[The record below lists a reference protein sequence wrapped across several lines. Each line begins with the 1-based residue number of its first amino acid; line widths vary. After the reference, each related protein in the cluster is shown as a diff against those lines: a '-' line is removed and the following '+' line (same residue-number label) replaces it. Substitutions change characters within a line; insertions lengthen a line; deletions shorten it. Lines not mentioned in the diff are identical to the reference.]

1 MESVKTGKTNKV
13 GKNTEMA
20 HTKTNKETH
29 FKQVSAITN
38 RIRSIGGIFTKI
50 AKKVRELVKKHPK
63 KSSAA
68 LVVLTPVAC
77 KRAKELDDKVQDKS
91 KQAEK
96 ENKINWWKYSGL
108 TIATSLLLAAC
119 SAGDIDKQIELEQ
132 EKQKTEQEKKEAE
145 NARDRANKSEIELEQ
160 ERQKT
165 NKSGIELAN
174 SQIKAEQE
182 RQKTEQE
189 KQKANKS
196 EIELEQQKQKTINTQ
211 RDLIKEQK
219 DFIKE
224 TEQNCQEKHGQLFIK
239 RARIKTGITTGIAI
253 EIEAECKTP
262 KPTKTNQTPIQ
273 PKHLPN
279 SKHPHSQRGSKAQEL
294 IAYLLFEQKDFI
306 IETEQKCQEKH
317 NQFFIKK
324 AGIKGGAI
332 EVEAE
337 CKTPKP
343 TKTNQTPIQPKH
355 LPNSKQPHSQRGSK
369 AQELIAYLQKELESL
384 PYSQKA
390 IAKQVDF
397 YKPSSIAYLE
407 LDPRDFK
414 VTEEWQ
420 NENLKIRSKA
430 QAKMLEM
437 RKPQAN
443 LSPSQSFLFV
453 QRIFADI
460 NKEIEAAAN
469 TEKKAEKVGY
479 GYSKRV

>member
-1 MESVKTGKTNKV
+1 MESVKTAKTNKV
-13 GKNTEMA
+13 GKNTEA
-20 HTKTNKETH
+20 ADTKANKETH
-29 FKQVSAITN
+29 FKQASAITN
-38 RIRSIGGIFTKI
+38 TIRSIGGFFTKI

-63 KSSAA
+63 KSNAA
-68 LVVLTPVAC
+68 LVVLTHVAC
-77 KRAKELDDKVQDKS
+77 KKAKELDDKVQDKS

-96 ENKINWWKYSGL
+96 ENQINWWKYSGL
-108 TIATSLLLAAC
+108 TIAASLLLAAC
-119 SAGDIDKQIELEQ
+119 SAGDTDKQIELEQ
-132 EKQKTEQEKKEAE
+132 EKQKTEQEKQKTEQE
-145 NARDRANKSEIELEQ
+145 QQKTEQERQKANKSGIELEQ

-239 RARIKTGITTGIAI
+239 KARIKTGITTGIAI

-279 SKHPHSQRGSKAQEL
+279 SK
-294 IAYLLFEQKDFI
+294 
-306 IETEQKCQEKH
+306 
-317 NQFFIKK
+317 
-324 AGIKGGAI
+324 
-332 EVEAE
+332 
-337 CKTPKP
+337 
-343 TKTNQTPIQPKH
+343 QPR
-355 LPNSKQPHSQRGSK
+355 SQRGSK

-407 LDPRDFK
+407 LDPRDFNA
-414 VTEEWQ
+414 TEEWQ
-420 NENLKIRSKA
+420 KENLKIHSKA

-437 RKPQAN
+437 RSLKPDPQAH
-443 LSPSQSFLFV
+443 LSTSQSLLLV
-453 QRIFADI
+453 QKIFADVS
-460 NKEIEAAAN
+460 KEIKVVAN
-469 TEKKAEKVGY
+469 TEKKVEKAGY
-479 GYSKRV
+479 GYSKRM

>member
-1 MESVKTGKTNKV
+1 MKSVKTGKTNKV
-13 GKNTEMA
+13 SKNTEMA
-20 HTKTNKETH
+20 NTKTNKETH

-38 RIRSIGGIFTKI
+38 TLRSIGGIFTKI
-50 AKKVRELVKKHPK
+50 VKKVRELFKKHPK
-63 KSSAA
+63 KSKVA
-68 LVVLTPVAC
+68 LVVLTHAAC

-96 ENKINWWKYSGL
+96 ENQINWWKYSGL

-119 SAGDIDKQIELEQ
+119 STGDIDKQIELEQ
-132 EKQKTEQEKKEAE
+132 EKQK
-145 NARDRANKSEIELEQ
+145 ANKSGIELEQ
-160 ERQKT
+160 ERQKTNKSGIELEQQRQKTEQEKQKT

-239 RARIKTGITTGIAI
+239 KARIKTGITTGIAI

-262 KPTKTNQTPIQ
+262 KP
-273 PKHLPN
+273 
-279 SKHPHSQRGSKAQEL
+279 A
-294 IAYLLFEQKDFI
+294 
-306 IETEQKCQEKH
+306 
-317 NQFFIKK
+317 
-324 AGIKGGAI
+324 
-332 EVEAE
+332 
-337 CKTPKP
+337 
-343 TKTNQTPIQPKH
+343 KTNQTPIQPKH

-437 RKPQAN
+437 RKPQAH
-443 LSPSQSFLFV
+443 LSTSQSLLFV
-453 QRIFADI
+453 QKIFADI
-460 NKEIEAAAN
+460 NKEIKVVAN
-469 TEKKAEKVGY
+469 TEKKAEKAGY

>member
-1 MESVKTGKTNKV
+1 MKSVKTGKTNKV

-20 HTKTNKETH
+20 NTKTNKKTH

-38 RIRSIGGIFTKI
+38 MIRSIGGFFTKI
-50 AKKVRELVKKHPK
+50 VKKVRELIKKHPE

-68 LVVLTPVAC
+68 LVVLTHAAC

-96 ENKINWWKYSGL
+96 ENQINWWKYSGL

-119 SAGDIDKQIELEQ
+119 STGDIDKQIELEQ
-132 EKQKTEQEKKEAE
+132 EKQKANKSGIELEQERQKTEQEKQK
-145 NARDRANKSEIELEQ
+145 ANKSEIELEQ

-239 RARIKTGITTGIAI
+239 KARIKTGITTGIAI

-262 KPTKTNQTPIQ
+262 KP
-273 PKHLPN
+273 
-279 SKHPHSQRGSKAQEL
+279 A
-294 IAYLLFEQKDFI
+294 
-306 IETEQKCQEKH
+306 
-317 NQFFIKK
+317 
-324 AGIKGGAI
+324 
-332 EVEAE
+332 
-337 CKTPKP
+337 
-343 TKTNQTPIQPKH
+343 KTNQTPIQPKH

-369 AQELIAYLQKELESL
+369 VQELIAYLQKELESL

-414 VTEEWQ
+414 VTKEWQ

-437 RKPQAN
+437 RKPQAH
-443 LSPSQSFLFV
+443 LSTSQSLLLV
-453 QRIFADI
+453 QKIFADI
-460 NKEIEAAAN
+460 NKEIRSN
-469 TEKKAEKVGY
+469 G
-479 GYSKRV
+479 

>member
-1 MESVKTGKTNKV
+1 MESVKTGKTSKV
-13 GKNTEMA
+13 GKNTETA
-20 HTKTNKETH
+20 DTKANKETH
-29 FKQVSAITN
+29 FKQASAITN
-38 RIRSIGGIFTKI
+38 MLRSIGGFFTKI
-50 AKKVRELVKKHPK
+50 MKKVRELVKKHPK
-63 KSSAA
+63 KSRAA
-68 LVVLTPVAC
+68 LVVLTHVAC

-96 ENKINWWKYSGL
+96 ENQINWWKYSGL
-108 TIATSLLLAAC
+108 TIAASLLLAAC
-119 SAGDIDKQIELEQ
+119 SAGDTDKQIELEQ
-132 EKQKTEQEKKEAE
+132 EKQKANKSGIELEQERQKTEQERQKT
-145 NARDRANKSEIELEQ
+145 NKSEIELEQ

-239 RARIKTGITTGIAI
+239 KARIKTGITTGIAI

-262 KPTKTNQTPIQ
+262 KPAKTNQTPIQ
-273 PKHLPN
+273 PKHLPS
-279 SKHPHSQRGSKAQEL
+279 SKQPRSQRGSKVQE
-294 IAYLLFEQKDFI
+294 F
-306 IETEQKCQEKH
+306 
-317 NQFFIKK
+317 
-324 AGIKGGAI
+324 
-332 EVEAE
+332 
-337 CKTPKP
+337 
-343 TKTNQTPIQPKH
+343 
-355 LPNSKQPHSQRGSK
+355 
-369 AQELIAYLQKELESL
+369 IAYLQKELEFL

-397 YKPSSIAYLE
+397 YKPSSVAYLE
-407 LDPRDFK
+407 LDPRDFN

-420 NENLKIRSKA
+420 KENLKIRSKA

-437 RKPQAN
+437 RDLKPDPQAH
-443 LSPSQSFLFV
+443 LPTSQSLLFV
-453 QRIFADI
+453 QKIFADV
-460 NKEIEAAAN
+460 NKEIKAAAN
-469 TEKKAEKVGY
+469 TEKKVEKAGY

>member
-13 GKNTEMA
+13 GKNTEMVD
-20 HTKTNKETH
+20 TKANKETH

-38 RIRSIGGIFTKI
+38 TLRSIGGFFTKI
-50 AKKVRELVKKHPK
+50 AKKVRELIKKHPE

-68 LVVLTPVAC
+68 LVVLTHAAC

-96 ENKINWWKYSGL
+96 ENQINWWKYSGL

-119 SAGDIDKQIELEQ
+119 STGDIDKQIEL
-132 EKQKTEQEKKEAE
+132 EQEKKEAE
-145 NARDRANKSEIELEQ
+145 NARDRANKSGIELEQ
-160 ERQKT
+160 E
-165 NKSGIELAN
+165 
-174 SQIKAEQE
+174 
-182 RQKTEQE
+182 
-189 KQKANKS
+189 
-196 EIELEQQKQKTINTQ
+196 KQKT
-211 RDLIKEQK
+211 IKEQK
-219 DFIKE
+219 DFIKYV
-224 TEQNCQEKHGQLFIK
+224 EQNCKENHGQFFIEK
-239 RARIKTGITTGIAI
+239 GGIKAGIGGIT
-253 EIEAECKTP
+253 IEAEAK
-262 KPTKTNQTPIQ
+262 
-273 PKHLPN
+273 
-279 SKHPHSQRGSKAQEL
+279 
-294 IAYLLFEQKDFI
+294 
-306 IETEQKCQEKH
+306 
-317 NQFFIKK
+317 
-324 AGIKGGAI
+324 
-332 EVEAE
+332 

-420 NENLKIRSKA
+420 KENLKIRSKA

-437 RKPQAN
+437 RNPFAKRARI
-443 LSPSQSFLFV
+443 SALFTKSY
-453 QRIFADI
+453 R
-460 NKEIEAAAN
+460 
-469 TEKKAEKVGY
+469 
-479 GYSKRV
+479 

>member
-13 GKNTEMA
+13 GKNTEIA
-20 HTKTNKETH
+20 NTKANKETH
-29 FKQVSAITN
+29 FKQVSVIAN
-38 RIRSIGGIFTKI
+38 MIRSIGGIFTKI
-50 AKKVRELVKKHPK
+50 AKKVRELFKKHPK
-63 KSSAA
+63 KSNVA
-68 LVVLTPVAC
+68 LVVLTHVAC
-77 KRAKELDDKVQDKS
+77 KKAKELDDKVQDKS

-96 ENKINWWKYSGL
+96 ENQINWWKYSGL
-108 TIATSLLLAAC
+108 TIATSLLLVAC

-132 EKQKTEQEKKEAE
+132 EKQKTEQEQQKTEQEKQK
-145 NARDRANKSEIELEQ
+145 ANKSGIELEQ

-189 KQKANKS
+189 KQKTNKS

-262 KPTKTNQTPIQ
+262 KP
-273 PKHLPN
+273 
-279 SKHPHSQRGSKAQEL
+279 A
-294 IAYLLFEQKDFI
+294 
-306 IETEQKCQEKH
+306 
-317 NQFFIKK
+317 
-324 AGIKGGAI
+324 
-332 EVEAE
+332 
-337 CKTPKP
+337 
-343 TKTNQTPIQPKH
+343 KTNQTPIQPKH

-369 AQELIAYLQKELESL
+369 AQEFIAYLQKELESL

-437 RKPQAN
+437 RNPQAH
-443 LSPSQSFLFV
+443 LSTSQSLLFV
-453 QRIFADI
+453 QKIFADI
-460 NKEIEAAAN
+460 NKEIKVVAN
-469 TEKKAEKVGY
+469 TEKKAEKAGY
-479 GYSKRV
+479 GYSKRM

>member
-13 GKNTEMA
+13 GKNTETA
-20 HTKTNKETH
+20 NAKASKETH

-38 RIRSIGGIFTKI
+38 MTRSIGGFFTKI
-50 AKKVRELVKKHPK
+50 MKRVRELVKKHPE
-63 KSSAA
+63 KSSVA
-68 LVVLTPVAC
+68 LVVLTHVVC
-77 KRAKELDDKVQDKS
+77 KKAKELDDKVQDKS

-96 ENKINWWKYSGL
+96 ENQINWWKYSGL
-108 TIATSLLLAAC
+108 TIAASLLLAAC
-119 SAGDIDKQIELEQ
+119 SAGDVSEQIELEQ
-132 EKQKTEQEKKEAE
+132 EKQKTEQEQQKTEQERQK
-145 NARDRANKSEIELEQ
+145 ANKSGIELEQ

-165 NKSGIELAN
+165 EQERQKTNKSEIELAN
-174 SQIKAEQE
+174 SQIKV
-182 RQKTEQE
+182 EQE

-219 DFIKE
+219 DFIKYA
-224 TEQNCQEKHGQLFIK
+224 EQN
-239 RARIKTGITTGIAI
+239 
-253 EIEAECKTP
+253 
-262 KPTKTNQTPIQ
+262 
-273 PKHLPN
+273 
-279 SKHPHSQRGSKAQEL
+279 
-294 IAYLLFEQKDFI
+294 
-306 IETEQKCQEKH
+306 CQEKH

-324 AGIKGGAI
+324 GGIKAGIAGIAI

-343 TKTNQTPIQPKH
+343 AKTNQTPIQPKH
-355 LPNSKQPHSQRGSK
+355 LPNSKQPRSQRGSK

-420 NENLKIRSKA
+420 KENLKIRSKA

-437 RKPQAN
+437 RSLKPDPQAH
-443 LSPSQSFLFV
+443 LSASQSLLFV
-453 QRIFADI
+453 QKILADV
-460 NKEIEAAAN
+460 NKEIKAATN
-469 TEKKAEKVGY
+469 TEKKVEKVSY
-479 GYSKRV
+479 GYSKRM

>member
-1 MESVKTGKTNKV
+1 MESVKTGRTNKV
-13 GKNTEMA
+13 GKNAETA
-20 HTKTNKETH
+20 NTKANKETH
-29 FKQVSAITN
+29 FKQVSVITN
-38 RIRSIGGIFTKI
+38 TLRSIGGFFTKI
-50 AKKVRELVKKHPK
+50 MKRVRELVKKHPK
-63 KSSAA
+63 KSNAA
-68 LVVLTPVAC
+68 LVVLTHAAC

-96 ENKINWWKYSGL
+96 ENQINWWKYSGL

-119 SAGDIDKQIELEQ
+119 NAGDIDKQIELEQ
-132 EKQKTEQEKKEAE
+132 EKQKANKSGIELEQERQKTEQEKQK
-145 NARDRANKSEIELEQ
+145 ANKSEIELEQ

-239 RARIKTGITTGIAI
+239 KTRIKTGITTGIAI

-262 KPTKTNQTPIQ
+262 KP
-273 PKHLPN
+273 
-279 SKHPHSQRGSKAQEL
+279 A
-294 IAYLLFEQKDFI
+294 
-306 IETEQKCQEKH
+306 
-317 NQFFIKK
+317 
-324 AGIKGGAI
+324 
-332 EVEAE
+332 
-337 CKTPKP
+337 
-343 TKTNQTPIQPKH
+343 KTNQTPIQPKH

-369 AQELIAYLQKELESL
+369 TQELIAYLQKELESL

-397 YKPSSIAYLE
+397 YRPSSIAYLE

-437 RKPQAN
+437 RKTQAHLPTSQN
-443 LSPSQSFLFV
+443 LLFV
-453 QRIFADI
+453 QKIFADI
-460 NKEIEAAAN
+460 NKEIKVVAN
-469 TEKKAEKVGY
+469 TEKKVEKAGY
-479 GYSKRV
+479 GYSKRM

>member
-1 MESVKTGKTNKV
+1 V

-20 HTKTNKETH
+20 NTKTNKETH

-38 RIRSIGGIFTKI
+38 RIRSIGGFFTKI
-50 AKKVRELVKKHPK
+50 AKKVRELIKKHPE
-63 KSSAA
+63 KSSVA
-68 LVVLTPVAC
+68 LVVLTHVAC

-96 ENKINWWKYSGL
+96 ENQINWWKYSGL

-119 SAGDIDKQIELEQ
+119 NAGDIDKQIELEQ
-132 EKQKTEQEKKEAE
+132 EKQKANKSGIELEQERQKTEQERQKT
-145 NARDRANKSEIELEQ
+145 NKSEIELEQ

-239 RARIKTGITTGIAI
+239 KARIKTGITTGIAI

-279 SKHPHSQRGSKAQEL
+279 SK
-294 IAYLLFEQKDFI
+294 
-306 IETEQKCQEKH
+306 
-317 NQFFIKK
+317 
-324 AGIKGGAI
+324 
-332 EVEAE
+332 
-337 CKTPKP
+337 
-343 TKTNQTPIQPKH
+343 QPR
-355 LPNSKQPHSQRGSK
+355 SQRGSK

-397 YKPSSIAYLE
+397 YRPSSIAYLE

-437 RKPQAN
+437 RNPQAH
-443 LSPSQSFLFV
+443 LSTSQSLLFV
-453 QRIFADI
+453 QKIFADI
-460 NKEIEAAAN
+460 NKEIKVVAN
-469 TEKKAEKVGY
+469 TEKKAEKAGY
-479 GYSKRV
+479 GYSKRM

>member
-1 MESVKTGKTNKV
+1 MESVKTAKTNKV

-20 HTKTNKETH
+20 NTKASKETH
-29 FKQVSAITN
+29 FKQASTITN
-38 RIRSIGGIFTKI
+38 TLRSIGGIFTKI
-50 AKKVRELVKKHPK
+50 AKKVRELFKKHPK
-63 KSSAA
+63 KSKVA
-68 LVVLTPVAC
+68 LVVLTHAAC

-96 ENKINWWKYSGL
+96 ENQINWWKHSGL
-108 TIATSLLLAAC
+108 TIAISLLLAAC
-119 SAGDIDKQIELEQ
+119 STGDIDKQIEL
-132 EKQKTEQEKKEAE
+132 EQEKKEAE
-145 NARDRANKSEIELEQ
+145 NARDRANKSGIELEQ
-160 ERQKT
+160 EKQKT

-262 KPTKTNQTPIQ
+262 KPAKTNQTP
-273 PKHLPN
+273 
-279 SKHPHSQRGSKAQEL
+279 
-294 IAYLLFEQKDFI
+294 
-306 IETEQKCQEKH
+306 T
-317 NQFFIKK
+317 
-324 AGIKGGAI
+324 
-332 EVEAE
+332 
-337 CKTPKP
+337 
-343 TKTNQTPIQPKH
+343 QPKH
-355 LPNSKQPHSQRGSK
+355 LPNSKQPRSQRGSK

-407 LDPRDFK
+407 LDPRDFN
-414 VTEEWQ
+414 VAEEWQ
-420 NENLKIRSKA
+420 KENLKIRSKA

-437 RKPQAN
+437 RDLKPDPQAH
-443 LSPSQSFLFV
+443 LSTSQSLLFV
-453 QRIFADI
+453 QKIFADI
-460 NKEIEAAAN
+460 NKEIKVVAN
-469 TEKKAEKVGY
+469 TEKKVEKAGY
-479 GYSKRV
+479 GYSKRM

>member
-13 GKNTEMA
+13 GKNTETA
-20 HTKTNKETH
+20 NTKANKETH
-29 FKQVSAITN
+29 FKQANAITN
-38 RIRSIGGIFTKI
+38 IIRSVGGFFTKI
-50 AKKVRELVKKHPK
+50 MKRVRELVKKHPK
-63 KSSAA
+63 KSRVA
-68 LVVLTPVAC
+68 LVVLTHVAC
-77 KRAKELDDKVQDKS
+77 KKAKELDDKVQDKS

-96 ENKINWWKYSGL
+96 ENQINWWKYSGL

-132 EKQKTEQEKKEAE
+132 EKQKTEQEQQKTEQERQK
-145 NARDRANKSEIELEQ
+145 ANRSGIELEQ

-165 NKSGIELAN
+165 EQERQKTNKSEIELAN
-174 SQIKAEQE
+174 SQIKV
-182 RQKTEQE
+182 EQE

-224 TEQNCQEKHGQLFIK
+224 TEQNCQE
-239 RARIKTGITTGIAI
+239 
-253 EIEAECKTP
+253 
-262 KPTKTNQTPIQ
+262 N
-273 PKHLPN
+273 
-279 SKHPHSQRGSKAQEL
+279 
-294 IAYLLFEQKDFI
+294 
-306 IETEQKCQEKH
+306 H

-324 AGIKGGAI
+324 LGIKGGIAI

-355 LPNSKQPHSQRGSK
+355 LPNSKQPRSQRGSK
-369 AQELIAYLQKELESL
+369 AQKLIAYLQKELESL

-397 YKPSSIAYLE
+397 YKPSSVAYLE
-407 LDPRDFK
+407 LDPRDFNA
-414 VTEEWQ
+414 TEEWQ
-420 NENLKIRSKA
+420 KENLKIRSKA

-437 RKPQAN
+437 RSSKPDPQAH
-443 LSPSQSFLFV
+443 LPTSQSLLLV
-453 QRIFADI
+453 QKIFADI
-460 NKEIEAAAN
+460 NKEIEAVAN
-469 TEKKAEKVGY
+469 TEKKAEKAGY

>member
-1 MESVKTGKTNKV
+1 MKSVKTGKTNKV
-13 GKNTEMA
+13 SKNTEMA
-20 HTKTNKETH
+20 NTKTNKETH

-38 RIRSIGGIFTKI
+38 TLRSIGGIFTKI
-50 AKKVRELVKKHPK
+50 AKKVRELFKKHPE
-63 KSSAA
+63 KSKVA
-68 LVVLTPVAC
+68 LVVLTHAAC

-96 ENKINWWKYSGL
+96 ENQINWWKYSRL

-119 SAGDIDKQIELEQ
+119 STGDIDKQIELEQ
-132 EKQKTEQEKKEAE
+132 EKQKANKSGIELEQERQKTEQEKQK
-145 NARDRANKSEIELEQ
+145 ANKSEIELEQ

-239 RARIKTGITTGIAI
+239 KARIKTGITTGIAI
-253 EIEAECKTP
+253 E
-262 KPTKTNQTPIQ
+262 
-273 PKHLPN
+273 
-279 SKHPHSQRGSKAQEL
+279 
-294 IAYLLFEQKDFI
+294 
-306 IETEQKCQEKH
+306 
-317 NQFFIKK
+317 
-324 AGIKGGAI
+324 
-332 EVEAE
+332 EAE

-369 AQELIAYLQKELESL
+369 VQEFIAYLQKELESL

-397 YKPSSIAYLE
+397 YRPSSIAYLE

-437 RKPQAN
+437 RKPQAH
-443 LSPSQSFLFV
+443 LSTSQSLLFV
-453 QRIFADI
+453 QKIFADI
-460 NKEIEAAAN
+460 NKEIKAAAN
-469 TEKKAEKVGY
+469 TEKKAEKAGY

>member
-20 HTKTNKETH
+20 NTKANKETH
-29 FKQVSAITN
+29 FKQASAIINTL
-38 RIRSIGGIFTKI
+38 RSIGGIFTKI

-63 KSSAA
+63 KSNVA
-68 LVVLTPVAC
+68 LVVLTHAAC

-96 ENKINWWKYSGL
+96 ENQINWWKYSGL

-119 SAGDIDKQIELEQ
+119 SVSDIDKQIELEQ
-132 EKQKTEQEKKEAE
+132 EKQKTEQEQQKTEQERQK
-145 NARDRANKSEIELEQ
+145 ANKSGIELEQ

-165 NKSGIELAN
+165 EQERQKTNKSEIELAN
-174 SQIKAEQE
+174 SQIKV
-182 RQKTEQE
+182 EQE

-239 RARIKTGITTGIAI
+239 KARIKTGITTGIAI

-262 KPTKTNQTPIQ
+262 KP
-273 PKHLPN
+273 
-279 SKHPHSQRGSKAQEL
+279 A
-294 IAYLLFEQKDFI
+294 
-306 IETEQKCQEKH
+306 
-317 NQFFIKK
+317 
-324 AGIKGGAI
+324 
-332 EVEAE
+332 
-337 CKTPKP
+337 
-343 TKTNQTPIQPKH
+343 KTNQTPIQPKH
-355 LPNSKQPHSQRGSK
+355 LPNSKQPRSQRGSK
-369 AQELIAYLQKELESL
+369 TQEFIAYLQKELESL

-397 YKPSSIAYLE
+397 YRPSSIAYLE

-437 RKPQAN
+437 RNVKPYPQAN
-443 LSPSQSFLFV
+443 LSTSQSFSILQNIV
-453 QRIFADI
+453 ADI
-460 NKEIEAAAN
+460 SKEIEAVAN
-469 TEKKAEKVGY
+469 TEKKVEKAGY

>member
-13 GKNTEMA
+13 GKNTEITN
-20 HTKTNKETH
+20 TKANKETH
-29 FKQVSAITN
+29 FKQVSTIANTL
-38 RIRSIGGIFTKI
+38 RSIGGIFTKI
-50 AKKVRELVKKHPK
+50 AKKVRELIKKHPE

-68 LVVLTPVAC
+68 LVVLTHAAC

-96 ENKINWWKYSGL
+96 ENQINWWKYSGL

-132 EKQKTEQEKKEAE
+132 EKQEANKSGIELEQERQKTEQERQKT
-145 NARDRANKSEIELEQ
+145 NKSEIELEQ

-239 RARIKTGITTGIAI
+239 KARIKTGITTGIAI

-262 KPTKTNQTPIQ
+262 KP
-273 PKHLPN
+273 
-279 SKHPHSQRGSKAQEL
+279 A
-294 IAYLLFEQKDFI
+294 
-306 IETEQKCQEKH
+306 
-317 NQFFIKK
+317 
-324 AGIKGGAI
+324 
-332 EVEAE
+332 
-337 CKTPKP
+337 
-343 TKTNQTPIQPKH
+343 KTNQTPIQPKH
-355 LPNSKQPHSQRGSK
+355 LPNSKQPRSQRGSK

-407 LDPRDFK
+407 LDPRDFN

-420 NENLKIRSKA
+420 KENLKIRSKA

-437 RKPQAN
+437 RNPQAH
-443 LSPSQSFLFV
+443 LPTSQSLLFV
-453 QRIFADI
+453 QKIFADV

-469 TEKKAEKVGY
+469 TEKKVEKAGY
-479 GYSKRV
+479 GYSKRM

>member
-13 GKNTEMA
+13 GKNAETA
-20 HTKTNKETH
+20 DTKANKETH
-29 FKQVSAITN
+29 FKQANAITN
-38 RIRSIGGIFTKI
+38 TIRSIGSFFTKI
-50 AKKVRELVKKHPK
+50 AKRVRELVKKHPK
-63 KSSAA
+63 KSRAA
-68 LVVLTPVAC
+68 SVVLTHVAC
-77 KRAKELDDKVQDKS
+77 KKAKELDDKVQDKS

-96 ENKINWWKYSGL
+96 ENQINWWKYSGL

-119 SAGDIDKQIELEQ
+119 SAGDTDKQIELEQ
-132 EKQKTEQEKKEAE
+132 EKQEANKSGIELEQERQKTEQERQKT
-145 NARDRANKSEIELEQ
+145 EQ

-239 RARIKTGITTGIAI
+239 KARIKTGITTGIAI
-253 EIEAECKTP
+253 EIEAECKT
-262 KPTKTNQTPIQ
+262 
-273 PKHLPN
+273 
-279 SKHPHSQRGSKAQEL
+279 S
-294 IAYLLFEQKDFI
+294 
-306 IETEQKCQEKH
+306 
-317 NQFFIKK
+317 
-324 AGIKGGAI
+324 
-332 EVEAE
+332 
-337 CKTPKP
+337 KP

-355 LPNSKQPHSQRGSK
+355 LPNSKQPRSQRGSK
-369 AQELIAYLQKELESL
+369 AQELIAYLQKELKSL

-407 LDPRDFK
+407 LDPRDFNA
-414 VTEEWQ
+414 TEEWQ
-420 NENLKIRSKA
+420 KENL
-430 QAKMLEM
+430 
-437 RKPQAN
+437 
-443 LSPSQSFLFV
+443 
-453 QRIFADI
+453 
-460 NKEIEAAAN
+460 
-469 TEKKAEKVGY
+469 
-479 GYSKRV
+479 

>member
-13 GKNTEMA
+13 GKNTETA
-20 HTKTNKETH
+20 NTKANKETH
-29 FKQVSAITN
+29 FKQASAITN
-38 RIRSIGGIFTKI
+38 TIRSIGGFFTKI

-63 KSSAA
+63 KSNVA
-68 LVVLTPVAC
+68 LVVLTHVAC

-96 ENKINWWKYSGL
+96 ENQINWWKYSGL

-119 SAGDIDKQIELEQ
+119 SAGDTDKQIELEQ
-132 EKQKTEQEKKEAE
+132 EKQKTEQEQQKTEQERQK
-145 NARDRANKSEIELEQ
+145 ANKSEIELEQ

-239 RARIKTGITTGIAI
+239 KARIKTGITTGIAI

-279 SKHPHSQRGSKAQEL
+279 SK
-294 IAYLLFEQKDFI
+294 
-306 IETEQKCQEKH
+306 
-317 NQFFIKK
+317 
-324 AGIKGGAI
+324 
-332 EVEAE
+332 
-337 CKTPKP
+337 
-343 TKTNQTPIQPKH
+343 QPR
-355 LPNSKQPHSQRGSK
+355 SQRGSK

-407 LDPRDFK
+407 LDPRDFNA
-414 VTEEWQ
+414 TEEWQ
-420 NENLKIRSKA
+420 KENLKIRSKA

-437 RKPQAN
+437 RNPQAH
-443 LSPSQSFLFV
+443 LSTSQSLLLV
-453 QRIFADI
+453 QKIFADVS
-460 NKEIEAAAN
+460 KEIEAAAN
-469 TEKKAEKVGY
+469 TEKKAEKAGY
-479 GYSKRV
+479 GYSKRM

>member
-1 MESVKTGKTNKV
+1 MKSVKTGKTNKV

-20 HTKTNKETH
+20 NTKTNKETH
-29 FKQVSAITN
+29 FKQVSTITN

-50 AKKVRELVKKHPK
+50 AKKVRELVKKHPE

-68 LVVLTPVAC
+68 LVVLTHVAC
-77 KRAKELDDKVQDKS
+77 KKAKELDDKVQDKS

-96 ENKINWWKYSGL
+96 ENQINWWKYSGL

-119 SAGDIDKQIELEQ
+119 SVGDIDKQIELEQ
-132 EKQKTEQEKKEAE
+132 EKQKTEQEQQKTEQEKQK
-145 NARDRANKSEIELEQ
+145 ANKSEIELEQ

-239 RARIKTGITTGIAI
+239 KTRIKTGITTGIAI
-253 EIEAECKTP
+253 EI
-262 KPTKTNQTPIQ
+262 
-273 PKHLPN
+273 
-279 SKHPHSQRGSKAQEL
+279 
-294 IAYLLFEQKDFI
+294 
-306 IETEQKCQEKH
+306 
-317 NQFFIKK
+317 
-324 AGIKGGAI
+324 
-332 EVEAE
+332 EAE

-443 LSPSQSFLFV
+443 LSTSQSLLFV
-453 QRIFADI
+453 QKIFADI
-460 NKEIEAAAN
+460 NKEIKVVAN
-469 TEKKAEKVGY
+469 TEKKAEKAGY
-479 GYSKRV
+479 GYSKRM

>member
-13 GKNTEMA
+13 GKNTETA
-20 HTKTNKETH
+20 DTKANKEAH
-29 FKQVSAITN
+29 FKQASAITN
-38 RIRSIGGIFTKI
+38 TLRSISGFFTKI

-63 KSSAA
+63 KSNAA
-68 LVVLTPVAC
+68 LVVLTHVAC
-77 KRAKELDDKVQDKS
+77 KKAKELDDKVQDKS

-96 ENKINWWKYSGL
+96 ENQINWWKYSGL
-108 TIATSLLLAAC
+108 TIAASLLLAAC
-119 SAGDIDKQIELEQ
+119 NAGDIDKQIELEQ
-132 EKQKTEQEKKEAE
+132 EKQKANKSGIELEQERQKTEQERQKT
-145 NARDRANKSEIELEQ
+145 NKSEIELEQ

-189 KQKANKS
+189 RQKANKS

-239 RARIKTGITTGIAI
+239 KARIKTGITTGIAI

-273 PKHLPN
+273 PKHFP
-279 SKHPHSQRGSKAQEL
+279 S
-294 IAYLLFEQKDFI
+294 
-306 IETEQKCQEKH
+306 
-317 NQFFIKK
+317 
-324 AGIKGGAI
+324 
-332 EVEAE
+332 
-337 CKTPKP
+337 
-343 TKTNQTPIQPKH
+343 
-355 LPNSKQPHSQRGSK
+355 SKQPHSQRGSK

-407 LDPRDFK
+407 LDPRDFN

-420 NENLKIRSKA
+420 KENLKIRSKA

-437 RKPQAN
+437 RSLKPDPQAH
-443 LSPSQSFLFV
+443 LSTSQSLLFV
-453 QRIFADI
+453 QKIFADVS
-460 NKEIEAAAN
+460 KEIKAAAN
-469 TEKKAEKVGY
+469 TEKKVEKAGY
-479 GYSKRV
+479 GYSKRM

>member
-13 GKNTEMA
+13 GKNTETA
-20 HTKTNKETH
+20 NAKANKETH
-29 FKQVSAITN
+29 FKQANAITN
-38 RIRSIGGIFTKI
+38 IIRSIGGIFTKI
-50 AKKVRELVKKHPK
+50 AKKVRELVKKHPE

-68 LVVLTPVAC
+68 LVVLTHVAC
-77 KRAKELDDKVQDKS
+77 KKAKELDDKVQDKS

-96 ENKINWWKYSGL
+96 ENQINWWKYSGL
-108 TIATSLLLAAC
+108 TIAASLLLAAC
-119 SAGDIDKQIELEQ
+119 SAGDVSEQIELEQ
-132 EKQKTEQEKKEAE
+132 EKQKTEQEQQKTEQERQK
-145 NARDRANKSEIELEQ
+145 ANKSGIELEQ

-239 RARIKTGITTGIAI
+239 KARIKTGITTGIAI

-279 SKHPHSQRGSKAQEL
+279 SK
-294 IAYLLFEQKDFI
+294 
-306 IETEQKCQEKH
+306 
-317 NQFFIKK
+317 
-324 AGIKGGAI
+324 
-332 EVEAE
+332 
-337 CKTPKP
+337 
-343 TKTNQTPIQPKH
+343 
-355 LPNSKQPHSQRGSK
+355 QPHSQRGSK
-369 AQELIAYLQKELESL
+369 AQEFIAYLQKELESL

-420 NENLKIRSKA
+420 KENLKIRSKA

-437 RKPQAN
+437 RNPQAH
-443 LSPSQSFLFV
+443 LSASQSLLFV
-453 QRIFADI
+453 QKIFADV
-460 NKEIEAAAN
+460 NKEIEAVAN
-469 TEKKAEKVGY
+469 TEKKAEKAGY